1 MRRKIGLTIIL
12 SMLIL
17 VSGIPFIGAEN
28 VNVVILVSDNE
39 ADLAIANSL
48 AEIIGINVAVTPWG
62 VYDPNVIA
70 EIMEYAPDK
79 VIIIGGPIA
88 VPKEYE
94 QDLQDL
100 SITYERWYGENRYET
115 NLVVIKKLKEEFPD
129 AFKRIKFAYIV
140 NGNDIA
146 AIEMLKLEEKW
157 MKEKYS
163 ATYGDTIWI
172 FTFPGLEDITD
183 EILKE
188 LSSNLVSVTI
198 ISSKPKDEEGTI
210 PKYLGVNTKK
220 IEALLIKHGL
230 AVTRGNYTGV
240 KASGGYL
247 YLGSSSVGLVIELA
261 ENKTELAEQ
270 TLDDLAIPQAQKLLE
285 LAKKELDMAKEAY
298 DEGEYGKAYA
308 FAIAA
313 KSHAEIV
320 IFLSTKELRNVF
332 HLMPKFV
339 LERELMRLEIKVKT
353 MERLG
358 VDVDEIKNLLEQA
371 KAALQ
376 ANDYETAHDLIERAK
391 EKLREAF
398 IEEKG
403 RIKHLPSPAEEKRK
417 EAEEKHGDKRGKP

>member
-1 MRRKIGLTIIL
+1 MKRKIGLTIIL

-17 VSGIPFIGAEN
+17 MGGMPFSGAEN

-39 ADLAIANSL
+39 ADLAIANSI
-48 AEIIGINVAVTPWG
+48 AEIVGTNVAVTPWG
-62 VYDPNVIA
+62 VYDPNTIA

-79 VIIIGGPIA
+79 VIIIGGPVA

-115 NLVVIKKLKEEFPD
+115 NLIVIKRLKKEFPD
-129 AFKRIKFAYIV
+129 AFRRIKFAYIV

-146 AIEMLKLEEKW
+146 AIEMLKLEEKL
-157 MKEKYS
+157 MEEKYS
-163 ATYGDTIWI
+163 ATYEATIWI
-172 FTFPGLEDITD
+172 FTFPGLENITD

-188 LSSNLVSVTI
+188 LSSNLISFTI
-198 ISSKPKDEEGTI
+198 VASKPKDGEGTI
-210 PKYLGVNTKK
+210 PKYLRVDTKK
-220 IEALLIKHGL
+220 IEALLMKHGL
-230 AVTRGNYTGV
+230 IMGNYTGS
-240 KASGGYL
+240 KTGGRYL
-247 YLGSSSVGLVIELA
+247 YLGSSAVELVIELA

-270 TLDDLAIPQAQKLLE
+270 TLDDLTIPPAQKLLE
-285 LAKKELDMAKEAY
+285 LAKRELGMAKKAY
-298 DEGEYGKAYA
+298 YEGEYGRAYA

-320 IFLSTKELRNVF
+320 IFLSAKEMRNVF

-391 EKLREAF
+391 EKLREVF
-398 IEEKG
+398 ISEKG
-403 RIKHLPSPAEEKRK
+403 RIKRLPTPAEERRR
-417 EAEEKHGDKRGKP
+417 EAEERHGDKRGRP